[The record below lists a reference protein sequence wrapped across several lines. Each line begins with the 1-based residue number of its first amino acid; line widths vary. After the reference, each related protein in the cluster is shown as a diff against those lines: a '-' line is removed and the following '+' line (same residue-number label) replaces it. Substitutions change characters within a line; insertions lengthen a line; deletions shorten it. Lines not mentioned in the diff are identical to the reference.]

1 MITSKIFTC
10 WNQKQKSNNMILKL
24 KKIMQYVFTKKFN
37 YSELNL
43 KKRCQNMN
51 KENSIKPMEKLKNN
65 K

>member
-43 KKRCQNMN
+43 KKLCQNMN